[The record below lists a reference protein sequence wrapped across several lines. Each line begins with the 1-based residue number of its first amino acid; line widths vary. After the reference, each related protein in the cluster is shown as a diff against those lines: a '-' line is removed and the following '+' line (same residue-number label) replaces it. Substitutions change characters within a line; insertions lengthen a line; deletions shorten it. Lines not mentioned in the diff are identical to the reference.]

1 MSYEAYANVSEYEI
15 LCGKLDTDI
24 EEDEFDR
31 YLKQASRHIDSLTY
45 NRIRAG
51 LSGLTDF
58 QKEII
63 KEVCCKQAKFEYDNQ
78 EIFDMV
84 LSGYSINGV
93 SMQFG
98 ESVNVTI
105 QRGIPMR
112 RDIYELLSQ
121 TGLCCRAMR

>member
-1 MSYEAYANVSEYEI
+1 MPYESYANVSEYEM

-24 EEDEFDR
+24 EEDEFYR

-45 NRIRAG
+45 QRIRGG

-78 EIFDMV
+78 EIFDM
-84 LSGYSINGV
+84 YDN
-93 SMQFG
+93 
-98 ESVNVTI
+98 
-105 QRGIPMR
+105 
-112 RDIYELLSQ
+112 
-121 TGLCCRAMR
+121 